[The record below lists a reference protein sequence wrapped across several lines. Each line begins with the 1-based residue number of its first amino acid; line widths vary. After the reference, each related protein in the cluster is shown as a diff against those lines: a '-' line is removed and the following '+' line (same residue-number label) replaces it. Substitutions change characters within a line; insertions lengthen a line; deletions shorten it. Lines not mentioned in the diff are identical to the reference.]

1 MVFCSPCPSKHRNP
15 EAGGGGSCIW
25 VQNFDDIDNL
35 ILFDVRLGC
44 AVRSFLLPPSTS
56 KRLCFSSILKD
67 FVKKKI
73 SIFPKQVS
81 LSTLRSTTMSGNLP
95 LSGAGQQPQAWT
107 TSRYRDIKSQEASA
121 S

>member
-25 VQNFDDIDNL
+25 VQNFNDIDNL
-35 ILFDVRLGC
+35 ILFDVKLGC

-67 FVKKKI
+67 FVNKKNKHF
-73 SIFPKQVS
+73 SKTSVVEHTSFDDNVRQPATFWS
-81 LSTLRSTTMSGNLP
+81 WSTTAGVDYFTLP
-95 LSGAGQQPQAWT
+95 
-107 TSRYRDIKSQEASA
+107 
-121 S
+121 